1 MKKALKLF
9 LVAVVGCA
17 LTLTG
22 CTLDVSQKL
31 SLVANGKEIDGTFMP
46 NMTPAT
52 FDRNDYSMYQLMV
65 VDGKKTVKY
74 VGTYYRDYGRSYYL
88 IGNFSR
94 RDIDDYSDWQRTPK
108 GNIITPEKAGV
119 DLDSLNVHD
128 VFIDTDSKYIIVV
141 DDVLSDKLLVVVPYS
156 HIDYNNDIFN
166 FGR

>member
-1 MKKALKLF
+1 MKKILKL
-9 LVAVVGCA
+9 LALVGCIGCA
-17 LTLTG
+17 LTG

-31 SLVANGKEIDGTFMP
+31 SLVANGKELEGTFMP

-88 IGNFSR
+88 IGNLSK

-108 GNIITPEKAGV
+108 GNIITPEKAGI
-119 DLDSLNVHD
+119 DLDSINVHD
-128 VFIDTDSKYIIVV
+128 VFIDTDSKYIMVV